1 MQQDHNVHNTNGAI
15 LSHHPSYTS
24 TVLPNATANFAAS
37 NLPNGHPST
46 TRGGQAQQINEHWAE
61 QLKLHKEIE
70 RAHQIMTTDRRAQ
83 YYARKNATSIVD
95 GRTASPPAD
104 VAKLATEA
112 PASEKVSAED
122 VEEDRGRPANL
133 DEVRRQD
140 WHNIDLSGQGLRVL
154 SAPVFGY
161 DFLNQLYI
169 SSNKITRL
177 PPEIGK
183 LRQLRLLD
191 ASHNLLKELPVE
203 IGMCV
208 YLKEL
213 LLFDNQIHKIPSEAG
228 SLFNLE
234 MLGIEGNPLD
244 PEQKTE
250 IMEKGT
256 KSLISKLRESASIPA
271 PPAVRQ
277 LLDLQ
282 DGASTGDIQ
291 DRVKVF
297 SFNILCDRACTTQL
311 YGHSPSASLS
321 WEFRRAQILQEIQA
335 QDADIVCLQEVDQES
350 FNEYFCSKLSYN
362 GYKGIFWPKSRAKT
376 MSEKDAKMVDGCAT
390 FYKHVKYI
398 LLDKQLVEFASI
410 AINKP
415 DMKSQPAIFNRVMP
429 KDQHAVVSF
438 FENRQTGSRMI
449 VTNTHLHWDP
459 RYADVK
465 VVQTA
470 ILMENVSKLAE
481 KYVSWPPT
489 KDKDKKAYALSDNN
503 TSGDGE
509 AVDDAGQEYAP
520 SMKYT
525 SSTQIP
531 LIIAGD
537 FNSLADS
544 GVYELLSSGG
554 LSGTHSDFGPFEYG
568 NFTRDGIQHPF
579 SLRSSYAS
587 LHGGPDELTFTNY
600 TPGFVGVVDYIWYST
615 NTLELTTLLGPVD
628 PVYMKRVPGFPNYH
642 FPSDH
647 LSLLAEFQIKG
658 RKEKRAV
665 IEPEFGRR

>member
-1 MQQDHNVHNTNGAI
+1 M
-15 LSHHPSYTS
+15 
-24 TVLPNATANFAAS
+24 LPNTTPNFAAN
-37 NLPNGHPST
+37 NLPNGHSST
-46 TRGGQAQQINEHWAE
+46 TRGGQAKQITEHWGE
-61 QLKLHKEIE
+61 QLKLHQEME
-70 RAHQIMTTDRRAQ
+70 RAHNTMVSEHRPQ
-83 YYARKNATSIVD
+83 YFARKYAPNTVDAT
-95 GRTASPPAD
+95 TPSPATPA
-104 VAKLATEA
+104 AKLARLA
-112 PASEKVSAED
+112 IED
-122 VEEDRGRPANL
+122 TEEDLGRPANL
-133 DEVRRQD
+133 DEIKRQD
-140 WHNIDLSGQGLRVL
+140 WHNMDLSGQGLRVL
-154 SAPVFGY
+154 SAPVFEY

-169 SSNKITRL
+169 SSNQIAHL
-177 PPEIGK
+177 PPEIGR
-183 LRQLRLLD
+183 LRQLRHLD
-191 ASHNLLKELPVE
+191 ASHNLLKELPGE

-208 YLKEL
+208 YLKHL
-213 LLFDNQIHKIPSEAG
+213 LLFDNQIKKLPDEVG

-256 KSLISKLRESASIPA
+256 KALIGKLRESAPIPM
-271 PPAVRQ
+271 PPAARQ

-282 DGASTGDIQ
+282 DGAPSASNQ

-311 YGHSPSASLS
+311 YGHSPSGSLH
-321 WEFRRAQILQEIQA
+321 WDFRKEQILQEIQV

-350 FNEYFCSKLSYN
+350 FNEFFCSKLSYS
-362 GYKGIFWPKSRAKT
+362 GYKGVFWPKSRAKT

-390 FYKHVKYI
+390 FFKHLKYI
-398 LLDKQLVEFASI
+398 LLDKQLLDFASI
-410 AINKP
+410 AINRP
-415 DMKSQPAIFNRVMP
+415 DMKHQHDIFNRVMP
-429 KDQHAVVSF
+429 KDQHAVVTF
-438 FENRQTGSRMI
+438 FENRVTGSRMI
-449 VTNTHLHWDP
+449 ITNTHLHWDP
-459 RYADVK
+459 RFADVK
-465 VVQTA
+465 VIQTA

-489 KDKDKKAYALSDNN
+489 KEKGKKAYAFTADTN
-503 TSGDGE
+503 TGE
-509 AVDDAGQEYAP
+509 EAAVEDASREFAP

-537 FNSLADS
+537 FNSLGDS
-544 GVYELLSSGG
+544 GVYELLSSGS
-554 LSGTHSDFGPFEYG
+554 LDATHADLGTFQYG

-579 SLRSSYAS
+579 SLRSSYAN

-615 NTLELTTLLGPVD
+615 NTLELITLLGPVD
-628 PVYMKRVPGFPNYH
+628 PGYMKRVPGFPNYH

-658 RKEKRAV
+658 RKEKKAIV
-665 IEPEFGRR
+665 EPDFGPQRDRRH